1 MIGTRSGKVQR
12 LLSTSVEPD
21 YGDEEVHLS
30 PESIIR
36 PDIPFPQES
45 LNWLSTKLV
54 ACPDKVDRQPLKS
67 FHLLARHTSQIPQD
81 HKEIAAMGDCLVRAP
96 AG

>member
-1 MIGTRSGKVQR
+1 MIGTRSGKLQR

-36 PDIPFPQES
+36 PDIPFPYIDKRR
-45 LNWLSTKLV
+45 LST
-54 ACPDKVDRQPLKS
+54 PDVQ
-67 FHLLARHTSQIPQD
+67 T
-81 HKEIAAMGDCLVRAP
+81 
-96 AG
+96 